1 MVLTPLKN
9 LVFGVSQVGAALDG
23 LLKSQRRVL
32 AETSFKNQWFRCPS
46 ERERSHLA
54 RDILQKPS
62 WTPSKPEPEAS
73 FCMGPLQN
81 LKNEHYVE
89 GITFKVRCGRHTSDE
104 SLRRLTFLEFQLHW
118 NVKTQISK
126 CYFTCE
132 FQNKNVHTLSCKF
145 QSTLFLKIS
154 SLFSNIKCEVS
165 NCKFKLQMWSFE
177 AALAA
182 S

>member
-1 MVLTPLKN
+1 MTPLKT
-9 LVFGVSQVGAALDG
+9 LFFEISQVGAALDG

-73 FCMGPLQN
+73 FCIGPLQN

-126 CYFTCE
+126 FNFHFTFE
-132 FQNKNVHTLSCKF
+132 RHAVLMMFVGELKF
-145 QSTLFLKIS
+145 NSLISNFNLKIWIHIS
-154 SLFSNIKCEVS
+154 TYDDL
-165 NCKFKLQMWSFE
+165 
-177 AALAA
+177 
-182 S
+182 